1 MGVIGI
7 GATEPQIIQGRVSYN
22 CGVWQALDSRGNKK
36 THWGGK
42 MENREMNPK
51 RENTYLLSDEDKAFL
66 SLLHKNKSILLDRLR
81 SLGLLSS
88 FQEEEN
94 GTKPAS

>member
-1 MGVIGI
+1 MSKNEKN
-7 GATEPQIIQGRVSYN
+7 A
-22 CGVWQALDSRGNKK
+22 
-36 THWGGK
+36 
-42 MENREMNPK
+42 
-51 RENTYLLSDEDKAFL
+51 YLLSDEDKAFL
-66 SLLHKNKSILLDRLR
+66 SLLHKNKSILLGRLR

>member
-1 MGVIGI
+1 
-7 GATEPQIIQGRVSYN
+7 
-22 CGVWQALDSRGNKK
+22 
-36 THWGGK
+36 
-42 MENREMNPK
+42 MNPK

-94 GTKPAS
+94 GTKPTS

>member
-1 MGVIGI
+1 MN
-7 GATEPQIIQGRVSYN
+7 QN
-22 CGVWQALDSRGNKK
+22 
-36 THWGGK
+36 GK
-42 MENREMNPK
+42 
-51 RENTYLLSDEDKAFL
+51 NTYLLSDEDKAFL

>member
-1 MGVIGI
+1 
-7 GATEPQIIQGRVSYN
+7 
-22 CGVWQALDSRGNKK
+22 
-36 THWGGK
+36 
-42 MENREMNPK
+42 MNPK

-66 SLLHKNKSILLDRLR
+66 SLLHKNKSILLGRLR

-94 GTKPAS
+94 ETKPAS

>member
-1 MGVIGI
+1 
-7 GATEPQIIQGRVSYN
+7 
-22 CGVWQALDSRGNKK
+22 
-36 THWGGK
+36 
-42 MENREMNPK
+42 MENRKMSKNGK
-51 RENTYLLSDEDKAFL
+51 NTYLLSDEDKAFL

-94 GTKPAS
+94 ETKPAS